1 MFSKA
6 KETKVL
12 SSVQSIE
19 TVNKKYKGVPFSLL
33 GSQTSFQGKV
43 ILKGEARLA
52 GQIEGTII
60 SEDVLI
66 LEEPAMIKGEIQGVI
81 VEVSGVFEGKLHAS
95 DLLRLTAT
103 ARVEGDI
110 AAYRLIVEE
119 GAKLIG
125 KIASLEPSRHLKD
138 EIPLTIVSS

>member
-12 SSVQSIE
+12 SSFQSIE

-66 LEEPAMIKGEIQGVI
+66 LEEPALIKGEYTDFEKKNFKGLSPNPMDSHWGGMDFTEKLIQAGYYKEE
-81 VEVSGVFEGKLHAS
+81 EVSIS
-95 DLLRLTAT
+95 
-103 ARVEGDI
+103 
-110 AAYRLIVEE
+110 
-119 GAKLIG
+119 
-125 KIASLEPSRHLKD
+125 
-138 EIPLTIVSS
+138 